1 MADIRPFA
9 ALRPAKGLE
18 AAVATLPYDVMNTEE
33 ARAMALGNP
42 HSFLQ
47 VSRSEISL
55 PEGIDEHS
63 TEVYQKAKS
72 NFNSLIKSGTL
83 VQDNSACFY
92 LYELE
97 MQGRK
102 QTGLVACSSIDDY
115 FGGIIKKHEFTR
127 PEKEK
132 DRILHMESLSAHV
145 GPVFLTYRSS
155 ALSKQIFSNV
165 KSGASEFDFVATD
178 GIRHRAWIISDEM
191 TITAIQNHFRNDI
204 PFTYI
209 ADGHHRAAS
218 SAKVGKKLQETGKQ
232 GIEHLYFLTVL
243 FPDDELAIMDYNRVV
258 RDLNG
263 HTTED
268 FISKVESCFTVEKL
282 GIVSAESARPSG
294 IHEFGMYL
302 EGQWYRLTALK
313 GCYTEDPIGI
323 LDVSILQDRIL
334 APVLGVTDP
343 RTDKRIDFV
352 GGIRG
357 LESLQQKVDSGEAAV
372 AFCLYPVTIEQLM
385 NIADSGNVMPP
396 KSTWFEP
403 KLRDGLFSHLF

>member
-18 AAVATLPYDVMNTEE
+18 AAVATLPYDVMNTHE
-33 ARAMALGNP
+33 ARLMAAGNP

-63 TEVYQKAKS
+63 LVVYEMANT
-72 NFNSLIKSGTL
+72 NFRKLIDNGTL
-83 VQDNSACFY
+83 VQDSSACFY

-97 MQGRK
+97 MLGRK
-102 QTGLVACSSIDDY
+102 QTGLVACSSIEDY
-115 FGGIIKKHEFTR
+115 FSDIIRKHEYTR

-132 DRILHMESLSAHV
+132 DRILHMEGLSAHV

-155 ALSKQIFSNV
+155 AASKQIFSEV
-165 KSGASEFDFVATD
+165 KSGIPEFDFVATD
-178 GIRHRAWIISDEM
+178 GVRHRGWVIRDEKM
-191 TITAIQNHFRNDI
+191 ITTIQNHFRQDI

-218 SAKVGKKLQETGKQ
+218 SAKVGKKLQEAGKA
-232 GIEHLYFLTVL
+232 GEDHLYFLSVL
-243 FPDDELAIMDYNRVV
+243 FPDEELAIMDYNRVV
-258 RDLNG
+258 KDLNG
-263 HTTED
+263 HSVQS
-268 FISKVESCFTVEKL
+268 FLSKIETCFTIEIL
-282 GIVSAESARPSG
+282 GSVPAESARPSS

-302 EGQWYRLTALK
+302 EGRWYKLTVK
-313 GCYTEDPIGI
+313 GGCYTEDPIGI

-334 APVLGVTDP
+334 APVLGVMDP

-357 LESLQQKVDSGEAAV
+357 LNALQQKVDSGEAAV
-372 AFCLYPVTIEQLM
+372 AFCLYPVSIEQLM